1 MCSFNGGIKGNV
13 LYCSICKTCSA
24 VPVCEHTVHVVQTT
38 HTLEAI
44 LLLCAWQ
51 SQIDKILS
59 GVSTGGQDNII
70 VINVSAFASHIEN
83 RIQAFRSIE
92 ARFPDWIVMKTT
104 IFETNKQKNANIK
117 RMIHVI

>member
-1 MCSFNGGIKGNV
+1 MCSFNGGIKANV
-13 LYCSICKTCSA
+13 LSCSICKTCSA

-44 LLLCAWQ
+44 LFLCARQ

-59 GVSTGGQDNII
+59 GVSTCGQDNIV
-70 VINVSAFASHIEN
+70 VINVSAFASQIEN

-92 ARFPDWIVMKTT
+92 ARSSRQDCN
-104 IFETNKQKNANIK
+104 EDNYL
-117 RMIHVI
+117 

>member
-1 MCSFNGGIKGNV
+1 M
-13 LYCSICKTCSA
+13 LY
-24 VPVCEHTVHVVQTT
+24 
-38 HTLEAI
+38 
-44 LLLCAWQ
+44 AWQ

-70 VINVSAFASHIEN
+70 VINVSAFALHLEN